1 MAWSRRGE
9 KFGPLLTS
17 LWWGSECFGWDGNAV
32 AGVAQRCRRECAESI
47 NQRCPAVPCVST
59 AFGLRVA
66 DRQMPRA
73 LSSQSASPRLLP
85 VSSSLWQFPT
95 RASDRVPVRLCCLL
109 RRRSFGVC
117 AARLNAPSSSTA
129 INPML
134 SARPTPREQVE
145 DFCYGRASNAV

>member
-1 MAWSRRGE
+1 VAWSRRGE

-32 AGVAQRCRRECAESI
+32 AGVAQRCRREGERVNQSAMPCA
-47 NQRCPAVPCVST
+47 
-59 AFGLRVA
+59 LRFHSLRPSRGRQA
-66 DRQMPRA
+66 DA
-73 LSSQSASPRLLP
+73 ACTLFQSASPRLLP

-129 INPML
+129 INSML